1 MEERITTAG
10 IVVEEGRLLV
20 GRRRTEGSLID
31 GRWEFIGGKNRW
43 GESCEETL
51 RREFMEELGV
61 EVSVGDYLTQIDF
74 TNAGVSYHLK
84 AYEVVLLSHDFKLSV
99 HSTLSFL
106 SPEEVWK
113 LDLVDSDR
121 RILSFLL
128 HKDGLKE

>member
-61 EVSVGDYLTQIDF
+61 EVSVGDYLTQVDF
-74 TNAGVSYHLK
+74 TNAGVS
-84 AYEVVLLSHDFKLSV
+84 
-99 HSTLSFL
+99 
-106 SPEEVWK
+106 
-113 LDLVDSDR
+113 
-121 RILSFLL
+121 
-128 HKDGLKE
+128 